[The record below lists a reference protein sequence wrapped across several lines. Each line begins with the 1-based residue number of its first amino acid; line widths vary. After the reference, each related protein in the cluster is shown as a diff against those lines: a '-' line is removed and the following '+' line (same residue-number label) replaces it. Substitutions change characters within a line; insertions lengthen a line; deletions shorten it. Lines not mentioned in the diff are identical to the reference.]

1 MSLLIKKVLNKIKD
15 FETKISNLENN
26 KVNKTQTYDAD
37 LNNLK
42 TAGTYYCGG
51 NTQNIPASGY
61 SYYVTVIANPYS
73 DYVLQQAT
81 RVTTTLANMK
91 IQQRQCYGGTWTAWQ
106 EV

>member
-26 KVNKTQTYDAD
+26 KVNKTQSFSGD
-37 LNNLK
+37 LNTCK
-42 TAGTYYCGG
+42 TTGFYYASGAS
-51 NTQNIPASGY
+51 QNIPANGY
-61 SYYVTVIANPYS
+61 SYYVTVLTLND

-91 IQQRQCYGGTWTAWQ
+91 IQQRQCYNGTWTAWQ